1 MFLNPTVNLSA
12 LRNSCAKIGLPF
24 FWVDLGVCFCGQQ
37 HPKCQRSIPLLYPTI
52 LLYTSLF
59 ANPTNSLTELGV
71 EIRSAISETMQ
82 NQTLIH
88 ISSFFFSHSDRYC
101 HFPIYWS
108 FLLNHPLCKTLNI
121 YFLWD
126 FAPTFRNRGAYIYR
140 VKVAKKNILDSVDED
155 AIIGSNASN
164 CLPVGMASCPRWLES
179 SATLSRETQISQNC
193 VWPFIVRIVLR
204 LSECRSV

>member
-88 ISSFFFSHSDRYC
+88 ISSFFFLIVTDTVTSQY
-101 HFPIYWS
+101 IGLS
-108 FLLNHPLCKTLNI
+108 FWITLCVKRWIFISCGISRRRFGIVVLISTGSRWPRRIFLTL
-121 YFLWD
+121 
-126 FAPTFRNRGAYIYR
+126 
-140 VKVAKKNILDSVDED
+140 
-155 AIIGSNASN
+155 
-164 CLPVGMASCPRWLES
+164 
-179 SATLSRETQISQNC
+179 
-193 VWPFIVRIVLR
+193 
-204 LSECRSV
+204 